1 MPGFPADATDLTHL
15 LVVGDLERSV
25 AWYRDVLGA
34 GVVGEYGGTSVVMRL
49 VGSWLLLVTGGPP
62 TADKPGVA
70 MAAPTNEPSVSAE
83 LIISVPD
90 CRSAVA
96 ELSSRGA
103 TFLADPVEYDWEI
116 RAFLRDPDGHL
127 FEVTERKTAT
137 TRPAPSA

>member
-15 LVVGDLERSV
+15 LVVADLERSV
-25 AWYRDVLGA
+25 RWYRDVLGA
-34 GVVGEYGGTSVVMRL
+34 EIVAEYNGTSVVIRF

-62 TADKPGVA
+62 TADKPGVS
-70 MAAPTNEPSVSAE
+70 MAAPMNEPSVTTE

-90 CRSAVA
+90 CRSAVE

-116 RAFLRDPDGHL
+116 RAFVRDPDGHL
-127 FEVTERKTAT
+127 FEITERKTAT
-137 TRPAPSA
+137 DRPSSPA